1 MRATLASFVIVAALT
16 SCSGSPESRTPERPS
31 PEATGQLSAETA
43 TPAAAVSLPCAP
55 GVPAL
60 VRGKRHNVVGE
71 VFGRPLTSP
80 PSRDHENK
88 ILWRARPA
96 EPGDLV
102 ITASLNGSGLLVR
115 RRVEG
120 GPGPSI
126 INVPKAGC
134 WTFSL
139 AWPGHHDVVA
149 IRYIHRS

>member
-16 SCSGSPESRTPERPS
+16 SCSGSPGSRMPERPS

-55 GVPAL
+55 GVQAL
-60 VRGKRHNVVGE
+60 ITGERHNIVAE

-80 PSRDHENK
+80 PSGDHKNK
-88 ILWRARPA
+88 ILWRAKPTG
-96 EPGDLV
+96 PGDMV
-102 ITASLNGSGLLVR
+102 ISASLNGSDLLVR

-126 INVPKAGC
+126 INLPEAGC

-139 AWPGHHDVVA
+139 AWPGHHDLVA
-149 IRYIHRS
+149 IRYTRPG